1 MKKRYIFLICL
12 PLVFCGALFLLIV
25 ITGQFRGMQD
35 LMTLLDYA
43 VPLAIIGYIIGA
55 VIDYIVHKKEVV
67 SGNQT
72 ESVKKSGMRWTIILG
87 SCGLIGSIIFSLP
100 SYFGPNGPDSLAW
113 LSIFVIIIVTLVGT
127 VIGFVIDSA
136 RHFSK

>member
-72 ESVKKSGMRWTIILG
+72 ESIKKSGMRWTIILG
-87 SCGLIGSIIFSLP
+87 
-100 SYFGPNGPDSLAW
+100 
-113 LSIFVIIIVTLVGT
+113 
-127 VIGFVIDSA
+127 
-136 RHFSK
+136 